1 MPKLSK
7 TELER
12 RKKNQRITNAIFA
25 VDGLKTNP
33 STGLPL
39 FYEVNS
45 KNPMI
50 PKGVWEIKNI
60 QDDGG
65 YNFEFKTWLEVQ
77 AEGCTCT

>member
-1 MPKLSK
+1 MNMIRYVVIKHSGATAIDT
-7 TELER
+7 TERDKAAQTCIDL
-12 RKKNQRITNAIFA
+12 
-25 VDGLKTNP
+25 
-33 STGLPL
+33 GLPL